1 MILRIDIVERRT
13 VDNLFYFLSS
23 RLCFFCLSALY
34 IQSTDLDIEINP
46 QLKLFYDIDIVL
58 SMHHHQPYFTHTHPR
73 HYLFSPIEIEFSI
86 PMSSSFPILSLFFFR
101 FFSWAMVVRWL
112 LIKRSSSLP
121 LPLLQITVRKFFQ
134 VALSA

>member
-13 VDNLFYFLSS
+13 VVDNLFYFLSS

-58 SMHHHQPYFTHTHPR
+58 SMHHHQPYFTHTP
-73 HYLFSPIEIEFSI
+73 SPLSVQSHRDRILNPHELIVPYS
-86 PMSSSFPILSLFFFR
+86 LSLFF
-101 FFSWAMVVRWL
+101 
-112 LIKRSSSLP
+112 
-121 LPLLQITVRKFFQ
+121 PLLLLGNGGPL
-134 VALSA
+134 VAHKKKLKSPSAAAPNHRS